1 MPNPPYSSIEK
12 GTLLIATPDIDTGIF
27 FRAVVIVCEHNAGG
41 TFGLIINKPLDV
53 ELPEDVINVS
63 QLANPRV
70 GLRAGGPVQT
80 NQMMLLHNCKDS
92 TQQTLELSDG
102 IFLGGDLQFL
112 QEVITD
118 AEGPQVLLCF
128 GYAGWGAGQLEKE
141 FLEGSWLLQPPTAD
155 SIFTK
160 DPAHLWQGLLRQMG
174 GKYASLSLIPEDL
187 SLN

>member
-1 MPNPPYSSIEK
+1 MLTPPYSTIEK
-12 GTLLIATPDIDTGIF
+12 GTLLISTPEIETGIF
-27 FRAVVIVCEHNAGG
+27 FRSVVIICEHNASG

-53 ELPEDVINVS
+53 ELPEEIININ

-80 NQMMLLHNCKDS
+80 NQMMLLHNHPTS
-92 TQQTLELSDG
+92 SQQTLELSDG

-141 FLEGSWLLQPPTAD
+141 FLEGSWLLQPAKAE
-155 SIFTK
+155 SIFTL
-160 DPAHLWQGLLRQMG
+160 PPEHIWQSLLRAMG

-187 SLN
+187 SVN